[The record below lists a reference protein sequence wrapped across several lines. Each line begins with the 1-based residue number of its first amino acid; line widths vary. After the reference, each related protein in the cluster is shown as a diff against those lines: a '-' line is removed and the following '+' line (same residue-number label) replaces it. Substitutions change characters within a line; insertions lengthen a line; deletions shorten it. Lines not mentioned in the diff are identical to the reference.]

1 MVRWCEMT
9 YLSARSGSKA
19 DPTAL
24 RSMAGMEKRGDV
36 LWRMMWLSIVL
47 GSSRSLECWCCF
59 YPSMAKALDVLI
71 WEDHSYCGWA
81 SKILHHQKDGWNML
95 KPYKSWKK
103 LTVNWCRI
111 SPHPRWRPFDGLI
124 WAAAEGSGVV
134 LLEIT
139 LRRPSTWSLWS
150 RSSADG
156 LMDFS
161 R

>member
-1 MVRWCEMT
+1 MDQWIGLRENLQETRVIF
-9 YLSARSGSKA
+9 L
-19 DPTAL
+19 L
-24 RSMAGMEKRGDV
+24 RSWGFSCRFSLKPIH
-36 LWRMMWLSIVL
+36 WLL

-59 YPSMAKALDVLI
+59 CPSMAKALDVLI

-81 SKILHHQKDGWNML
+81 SEILHHQKDGWNML
-95 KPYKSWKK
+95 NPYKSWEK